1 MRTVKRIILITL
13 SIFAFILLI
22 GECNNFIM
30 LLATK
35 VLGFL
40 ICYIIRHL
48 WLLWNMDEDKIV
60 KFLINDGLC
69 RME

>member
-13 SIFAFILLI
+13 SVFAFILLI
-22 GECNNFIM
+22 GECNNFTM

-40 ICYIIRHL
+40 ICYIIRRL

>member
-13 SIFAFILLI
+13 SVFAFILLI
-22 GECNNFIM
+22 GECNNLIM

-35 VLGFL
+35 VLGFS
-40 ICYIIRHL
+40 ICYIIRRL

>member
-13 SIFAFILLI
+13 SVFAFILLI

-40 ICYIIRHL
+40 ICYIIRRL

>member
-1 MRTVKRIILITL
+1 MRNIKRAILITL
-13 SIFAFILLI
+13 LIFAFILLI
-22 GECNNFIM
+22 CECNNFIM

-40 ICYIIRHL
+40 ICYIIRRL